1 MAAIDTFE
9 WLAQQVWP
17 SPDDEAKKII
27 SEQRDLLIRM
37 RSEDERLRFLEE
49 LMKQVREA
57 KKKRVS

>member
-9 WLAQQVWP
+9 WLTQQVWP
-17 SPDDEAKKII
+17 SPDEETKKII

-49 LMKQVREA
+49 LMKQVREMKR
-57 KKKRVS
+57 KKVS